1 MWSITFRSRS
11 LRSLEIIWLTGLDE
25 KKKIGLKMQNVPCSE
40 RETPPSHCDPP
51 PARLLCSLAGS
62 SQIKAFGDMEI

>member
-1 MWSITFRSRS
+1 MWSITFRSHS

-25 KKKIGLKMQNVPCSE
+25 KKFGLKMQNVPCSE
-40 RETPPSHCDPP
+40 RETPPSQTLPP
-51 PARLLCSLAGS
+51 LGCFAPSKFS